1 MGDGENAHL
10 GEFLKAAVARN
21 PEKVFVEMSGDKITF
36 RRLLEMAF
44 QTAGM
49 FQAMGVAPGDRV
61 CLFMPNCP
69 EYLYC
74 WFGLS
79 LLGAIGVPI
88 NTAYKRDEM
97 AFILNDAGATAL
109 VADHT
114 LVATAQEAA
123 ALAPGVRHKL
133 VVEDTPDSN
142 SPNTVE
148 SKSGVKGNP
157 SMPSFLKEGLWG
169 ISSGWNNFATS
180 LNESDGLKSQPH
192 VSPGDISMLVYTSG
206 TTGNP
211 KGVIVTHQMYVAAG
225 QGFAHWTRATPTTGS
240 LAACPII
247 MPTSSIIRPWEP
259 WRQALPWW
267 WWTGL
272 VRPGF
277 GARYGKPGPA

>member
-1 MGDGENAHL
+1 MSDVAGSGERPPWEMTL

-157 SMPSFLKEGLWG
+157 P
-169 ISSGWNNFATS
+169 
-180 LNESDGLKSQPH
+180 
-192 VSPGDISMLVYTSG
+192 
-206 TTGNP
+206 
-211 KGVIVTHQMYVAAG
+211 
-225 QGFAHWTRATPTTGS
+225 
-240 LAACPII
+240 
-247 MPTSSIIRPWEP
+247 
-259 WRQALPWW
+259 
-267 WWTGL
+267 
-272 VRPGF
+272 
-277 GARYGKPGPA
+277 